1 MKLWKQY
8 IFLETKRMIKG
19 LPAICLGSLF
29 LIALLAGIFTLFQL
43 NSNRTKEG
51 SPVEIGVVAKKDEPF
66 VDWMITTISNIEN
79 TKYMLHLPNNNI
91 EETKEFLQRSDAEW
105 KSAAP
110 SFYEFAIIY
119 QDKHI
124 GAASIYLE
132 DGLSGELGWI
142 INKKYQKQG
151 FAFEAARA
159 LMDFSINELKVKHFI
174 AHCDA
179 ENIPSYKVMEKL
191 GMSRTG
197 EWSGRRNKSASKDSL
212 EYQYEL
218 YL

>member
-1 MKLWKQY
+1 M
-8 IFLETKRMIKG
+8 ITINTKRLVLK
-19 LPAICLGSLF
+19 PLGMKYIESVHEY
-29 LIALLAGIFTLFQL
+29 
-43 NSNRTKEG
+43 S
-51 SPVEIGVVAKKDEPF
+51 SD
-66 VDWMITTISNIEN
+66 IEN

-142 INKKYQKQG
+142 INKKYHKQG

-159 LMDFSINELKVKHFI
+159 LMDFSINELKIKHFI

-197 EWSGRRNKSASKDSL
+197 TYGGRKNRLSDEERT
-212 EYQYEL
+212 EYQYEFTVAAR
-218 YL
+218 